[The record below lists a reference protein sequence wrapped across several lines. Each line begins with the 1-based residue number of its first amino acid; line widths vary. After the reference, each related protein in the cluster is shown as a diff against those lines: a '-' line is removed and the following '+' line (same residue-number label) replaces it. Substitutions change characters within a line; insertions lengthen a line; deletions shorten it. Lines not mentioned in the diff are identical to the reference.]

1 MATDTRFG
9 LSQIGQISVT
19 VHDLERAIVFYRDK
33 LGMRHLFTVPN
44 LAFFDC
50 GGIRLMLGVPEQG
63 AHEHPG
69 SIIYFKVDDI
79 EQAYRTL
86 SERRVHFEDAP
97 HVIANMET
105 YDLWMAFFR
114 DSENNY
120 LGIMSEVS
128 HR

>member
-1 MATDTRFG
+1 
-9 LSQIGQISVT
+9 
-19 VHDLERAIVFYRDK
+19 
-33 LGMRHLFTVPN
+33 
-44 LAFFDC
+44 
-50 GGIRLMLGVPEQG
+50 MLGVPEQG

-86 SERRVHFEDAP
+86 SERHVHFADAP
-97 HVIANMET
+97 HVIANMDT
-105 YDLWMAFFR
+105 YELWMAFFR

-120 LGIMSEVS
+120 LSIMSEVS